1 MKLFQ
6 YKISTTLYVII
17 IILATLSV
25 INVIPVL
32 TTILFPKL
40 ETMNKTISDKYS
52 SFLIKYD
59 LLAFSWIPYLIV
71 TSIFLF
77 LSLTQDKS
85 NIKKLIVGVLFMAA
99 LIVPFFPI
107 LNLSNLL
114 LNIFIKNPPYIK
126 DKASVFPSYKNID
139 SEYANIKKEF
149 EKYEKSHEDVDCFS
163 ESNPNLYFEKKKEK
177 DACWRTLYLKVTG
190 TMVPGIEKDFPI
202 TSKILKDPLIHN
214 AVFSILDPGVE
225 ITPHVGYFRGYLRY
239 HLGIIVPEVEHKKAY
254 ITVGGEKYEWSEGES
269 VIFDD
274 MYLHYVKNPTNMKRV
289 VLFIDIKRQLSNPL
303 LNSIVDV
310 QTNLLENSLV
320 LKYFLKKQ
328 HSQAKLTD

>member
-1 MKLFQ
+1 MKLLQ
-6 YKISTTLYVII
+6 YKISTTLYIII
-17 IILATLSV
+17 IILTTMSV
-25 INVIPVL
+25 INIIPIL
-32 TTILFPKL
+32 STILFPKL
-40 ETMNKTISDKYS
+40 EKINKTITDKYN
-52 SFLIKYD
+52 SFLLKYN
-59 LLAFSWIPYLIV
+59 LLGIDWIPYLIL

-85 NIKKLIVGVLFMAA
+85 IVKKLIVSVLCMAA
-99 LIVPFFPI
+99 LILPFFPL

-126 DKASVFPSYKNID
+126 DKASVFPSYQSID
-139 SEYANIKKEF
+139 KEYVNIKKEF

-163 ESNPNLYFEKKKEK
+163 KSNPNLYFEKKKEK

-190 TMVPGIEKDFPI
+190 KMVSGIEKDFPI
-202 TSKILKDPLIHN
+202 TSKLLKDPQIHN

-239 HLGIIVPEVEHKKAY
+239 HLGIIVPEIEHKKAY

-289 VLFIDIKRQLSNPL
+289 VLFIDIKRSGMNPL

-310 QTNLLENSLV
+310 QTNLLENSLI

-328 HSQAKLTD
+328 HTQAKLTD